1 MSQSKTSYG
10 AEGRKSTA
18 RSRRVQHANKPK
30 TTNSETV
37 EPACR
42 TRSVGRGV
50 DRRKWREMPYDGR
63 TRTFYE
69 ACEWPEC
76 YPDGPPDDSDTET
89 VVRSCRQPTTYHRLR
104 DDGEPE
110 HETDDPETSANSA
123 RISQEAIEPIG
134 PISSLPDLQEGQRVV
149 LESRAQPLRVT
160 ETASEPD
167 GTVGLRGPGGGEYQ
181 VEGRPEYPQ
190 PYYLPKAGYLNA
202 IIRVRVEIPAEA
214 V

>member
-1 MSQSKTSYG
+1 M
-10 AEGRKSTA
+10 
-18 RSRRVQHANKPK
+18 
-30 TTNSETV
+30 
-37 EPACR
+37 
-42 TRSVGRGV
+42 
-50 DRRKWREMPYDGR
+50 
-63 TRTFYE
+63 
-69 ACEWPEC
+69 
-76 YPDGPPDDSDTET
+76 
-89 VVRSCRQPTTYHRLR
+89 RSCRHPTTYHRPR

-110 HETDDPETSANSA
+110 HETDAPEADTDT

-149 LESRAQPLRVT
+149 LESRVQPLRVT
-160 ETASEPD
+160 EIASEPD

-190 PYYLPKAGYLNA
+190 PYYLPKAGYLSE